1 MKKKLLIL
9 APVLLLAVG
18 GIGAYAFVLPHKP
31 APTPKL
37 VGNVVPLPGQFTL
50 NLAGG
55 HYATLSVALLL
66 PAATKGGPADE
77 PVISSIVTNDVTGQP
92 MSALISARG
101 RSLLEHRIMENIN
114 GETNA
119 VVTRVYFTDLA
130 VQ

>member
-9 APVLLLAVG
+9 LPVLLLAVG
-18 GIGAYAFVLPHKP
+18 GVGAYAFVLPHKP
-31 APTPKL
+31 APPLKL
-37 VGNVVPLPGQFTL
+37 VGNVVALPGQFTL

-66 PAATKGGPADE
+66 PATVKGGPADE

-92 MSALISARG
+92 MAALISARG
-101 RSLLEHRIMENIN
+101 RSILEHRIMENIN

-119 VVTRVYFTDLA
+119 VVTRVYFTNLA